1 MSALSSLGRLV
12 AFPVDRRRGIV
23 TSMGSPPTTFG
34 PYQVLRKLGEG
45 GMGAVFEAMNPAIER
60 RVALK
65 VLHAQYAS
73 DPDYAQRF
81 FNEARAVNRVDH
93 PGLVQISDHG
103 RTEEGTAYLVMELL
117 KGETLDKRIKQQ
129 EGALPP
135 GEVALLGFQI
145 ADSLAAAH
153 EKGIIHRDLKPENVM
168 IVPDPHVAG
177 GERTKLLDFGI
188 AKLLEGAGGRANTK
202 TGTSI
207 GTPYYM
213 SPEQWD
219 EAKGV
224 NAKADVYSLG
234 IMLYEMLTG
243 QLPFQ
248 GPGLAP
254 LMGQHMFKDAAPL
267 VDAVPTLPAAFAEL
281 VHSMLRKDREQR
293 PDMAQVAEQLHQQA
307 EALPRPARPRRV
319 SSAAITPAPA
329 SPSGLDA
336 PTERPTGA
344 VAGQSLNRRIGKRGA
359 VAASVAAVLVLSG
372 GTALWL
378 GRGPGGGSVRP
389 PAPPLQ
395 IGSEAGRVEP
405 AAVAPVLRKV
415 RWSIETTPLGSD
427 VIEVATGKSL
437 GKTPL
442 RIELPAE
449 SGQQQLRLELAG
461 YADRVI
467 SVERDANVS
476 RQEVLQRVVGRP
488 GKKGAARDVTKPAGR
503 SKSAGETGTSQPASQ
518 PEARPAKSGSEV
530 PVIE

>member
-1 MSALSSLGRLV
+1 
-12 AFPVDRRRGIV
+12 
-23 TSMGSPPTTFG
+23 MGSPPTTIG
-34 PYQVLRKLGEG
+34 PYQVIRKLGEG

-129 EGALPP
+129 GAALAA
-135 GEVALLGFQI
+135 GEAALLGFQI

-188 AKLLEGAGGRANTK
+188 AKLLEGAGGRVNTK

-254 LMGQHMFKDAAPL
+254 LMGQHMFKEPVPL
-267 VDAVPTLPAAFAEL
+267 IEVVPSLPAAFAEL
-281 VHSMLRKDREQR
+281 VHSMLRKERDQR
-293 PDMAQVAEQLHQQA
+293 PDMAAVAGQLQRLS
-307 EALPRPARPRRV
+307 EELPRPVRPRRS
-319 SSAAITPAPA
+319 SSATITPAPA
-329 SPSGLDA
+329 AISGLEA
-336 PTERPTGA
+336 TIERPTGS
-344 VAGQSLNRRIGKRGA
+344 VAGQSLARRIGRRGA
-359 VAASVAAVLVLSG
+359 VAASLAAGLLLASGVVL
-372 GTALWL
+372 W
-378 GRGPGGGSVRP
+378 
-389 PAPPLQ
+389 
-395 IGSEAGRVEP
+395 AGRRSGTSSP
-405 AAVAPVLRKV
+405 AAPVPTVRAAGDTGSGRPAAAPDSPRKIH
-415 RWSIETTPLGSD
+415 WSIETTPPGSE
-427 VIEVATGKSL
+427 VIEVASGKSL

-442 RIELPAE
+442 RMELLPD
-449 SGQQQLRLELAG
+449 SGQQQLRLELLG
-461 YADRVI
+461 YADRII

-476 RQEVLQRVVGRP
+476 RQEVLQRLPSRP
-488 GKKGAARDVTKPAGR
+488 SKKGAAGPAGKAVGSR
-503 SKSAGETGTSQPASQ
+503 AKGTEGKAEAPAS
-518 PEARPAKSGSEV
+518 PSAPRPGKTSAEV